1 EISFFSPDIFRWVF
15 FDSLTSSVSME
26 PSLEEGEV
34 TIPSSSR
41 TIVQD
46 YLEGVIAIA
55 RHLFSEYWPDDNSDE
70 DSIEIGSPRKEERD
84 ATAKRKGVF
93 GRIFFSFFSPLTRK
107 SIVIL
112 SCIAVSLDPLFFYI
126 PIIDEKDKCL
136 GIDKNLRTAALI
148 FRALPDATFAL
159 RTIISGYTIYTNDF
173 DDSLGILARTCVCS
187 IIGFVGILIAV
198 SLMLPIPQL
207 AIAVFYFKL
216 GDFGHLGQ
224 RVTVSVF
231 LIIYYLA
238 RVFLICISSTNNM
251 YRAGKWV
258 RATLNL
264 FFYILASHVL
274 GGFWYFFSIQREIS
288 CWYKYCENTKAC
300 GATYYCSGSS
310 SRNATFINELCPTN
324 PPNATALN
332 FGIFFDAIESGI
344 TRSKHFTT
352 RFLYCLWWGVRNL
365 SNFGTNLQT
374 SSYEW
379 ENCFAIVI
387 SIIGMLLFLYL
398 LGNLQ
403 IYLQHA
409 ATKLVDADTKAEE
422 LRPKIDGK
430 KIEIRTWME
439 TNNVPPDIVKISQS
453 KLVKHI
459 DDEVD
464 VKFICSV
471 VAD

>member
-1 EISFFSPDIFRWVF
+1 
-15 FDSLTSSVSME
+15 ME
-26 PSLEEGEV
+26 PSLEQGVV

-41 TIVQD
+41 TIAEIIIYVFASVAEIVWTLVGITVD
-46 YLEGVIAIA
+46 VLGFVVAWV
-55 RHLFSEYWPDDNSDE
+55 RDLFSEYWPDDDSDE

-84 ATAKRKGVF
+84 ATAKGKGIC
-93 GRIFFSFFSPLTRK
+93 GRIFFSPLTRK
-107 SIVIL
+107 SIFIL

-136 GIDKNLRTAALI
+136 RIDKNLKIAALI

-159 RTIISGYTIYTNDF
+159 RTIISGYTIYTNKA
-173 DDSLGILARTCVCS
+173 DDSVGILIRTYMCS
-187 IIGFVGILIAV
+187 IIGFVGILIAI

-216 GDFGHLGQ
+216 GGSGHFGQ

-238 RVFLICISSTNNM
+238 
-251 YRAGKWV
+251 
-258 RATLNL
+258 
-264 FFYILASHVL
+264 
-274 GGFWYFFSIQREIS
+274 
-288 CWYKYCENTKAC
+288 
-300 GATYYCSGSS
+300 
-310 SRNATFINELCPTN
+310 
-324 PPNATALN
+324 
-332 FGIFFDAIESGI
+332 
-344 TRSKHFTT
+344 
-352 RFLYCLWWGVRNL
+352 

-379 ENCFAIVI
+379 ENFFAVVI
-387 SIIGMLLFLYL
+387 SITGLLLFLYL

-422 LRPKIDGK
+422 LGPKIDGK
-430 KIEIRTWME
+430 KTEIRTWMK
-439 TNNVPPDIVKISQS
+439 TNKVPPDFVNIRRSE
-453 KLVKHI
+453 LVKHI

-471 VAD
+471 MTD